1 MQAMQRRHQS
11 PFSAAFKGRF
21 LSLVSHAQGVV
32 LERTGEG
39 GGHGKNSIDYLGL
52 PERGYKRWLFCRV
65 LQRLLPRLTYLLSSH
80 LLPDIRLAIF
90 KTAAFQ
96 LGARAALVARLI
108 R

>member
-11 PFSAAFKGRF
+11 LFSAAFSGRF
-21 LSLVSHAQGVV
+21 LSLVFHPRVGKD
-32 LERTGEG
+32 GEG
-39 GGHGKNSIDYLGL
+39 GGHGENSVDYLGL
-52 PERGYKRWLFCRV
+52 PERGYKRRLFCRV

-96 LGARAALVARLI
+96 LGARARLVARLI